1 MPVQRDQ
8 LRLRPLLERDAP
20 IISQAFADIGWN
32 RPVYQYEQYIAEQ
45 QQSIRQCWVALLDGR
60 FTAYVTLHWN
70 PLYSGIAGKGV
81 PEIQDLNVLPN
92 YQRQGI
98 ATRLLDRA
106 EQSAASRAAFVAVG
120 VGLHPGYNAAQRLY
134 ARRGYMPDGL
144 GVTYEDR
151 FVEAGELV
159 RFDDELVLHLTKSL
173 RPAHAGSTSSLH
185 RLGSGV
191 SSGVPGRTGREQRRN
206 AV

>member
-1 MPVQRDQ
+1 MSAQRDQ

-32 RPVYQYEQYIAEQ
+32 RPIHQYEQYIAEQ
-45 QQSIRQCWVALLDGR
+45 QQSIRQCWVALFDGR
-60 FTAYVTLHWN
+60 FAAYVTLHWN

-81 PEIQDLNVLPN
+81 PEIQDLNVLPV
-92 YQRQGI
+92 YRRQGV

-173 RPAHAGSTSSLH
+173 RPANAGSTSSLH
-185 RLGSGV
+185 RLSGAAA
-191 SSGVPGRTGREQRRN
+191 GRSGREQRRN